1 MIYTVTLNP
10 AIDRELTVSH
20 LAYDTVLRA
29 LGWQID
35 FGGKGFNVS
44 RMLRAMGTDSCA
56 LGFVGGKSG
65 EILQEGLQA
74 LDIETDFVWVAGE
87 TRTNISI
94 VTSDHGHYLKVNE
107 PGPEIPASRQ
117 AELMERIRHH
127 VRSGDWWV
135 LAGSLPPGV
144 SETMYA
150 EMVKVIEA
158 GDAHSILDTSG
169 PALAHGC
176 RAGAY
181 LVKPNASEAENLTGM
196 VVQTPE
202 DALKAASCIREM
214 GAKVVIIS
222 LGKLGAVLST
232 DQQSWLALSPLIE
245 ESNPIGAGDAL
256 VGGLVWALNM
266 GYTMDEALH
275 WGVACGAAS
284 ASLDGTAVGGREFV
298 RSLYEQV
305 TISALG

>member
-1 MIYTVTLNP
+1 
-10 AIDRELTVSH
+10 
-20 LAYDTVLRA
+20 
-29 LGWQID
+29 
-35 FGGKGFNVS
+35 
-44 RMLRAMGTDSCA
+44 
-56 LGFVGGKSG
+56 
-65 EILQEGLQA
+65 
-74 LDIETDFVWVAGE
+74 
-87 TRTNISI
+87 
-94 VTSDHGHYLKVNE
+94 
-107 PGPEIPASRQ
+107 
-117 AELMERIRHH
+117 
-127 VRSGDWWV
+127 
-135 LAGSLPPGV
+135 
-144 SETMYA
+144 
-150 EMVKVIEA
+150 
-158 GDAHSILDTSG
+158 
-169 PALAHGC
+169 
-176 RAGAY
+176 
-181 LVKPNASEAENLTGM
+181 
-196 VVQTPE
+196 VQTPE